1 MSRSQTKS
9 NVTVRGV
16 FPRTATF
23 FLSKSRRRGRRSVVV
38 VSDGE
43 WLRLLRRGER
53 KSSGGWCHEVGGVGG
68 GGIRADHGSVCWSVR
83 CGSHH
88 DG

>member
-1 MSRSQTKS
+1 
-9 NVTVRGV
+9 
-16 FPRTATF
+16 
-23 FLSKSRRRGRRSVVV
+23 
-38 VSDGE
+38 
-43 WLRLLRRGER
+43 LLRRGER
-53 KSSGGWCHEVGGVGG
+53 KSSGGWCHEIGGVGG